1 MHPGAGGT
9 ASSGHIGLASRLA
22 IVAHGR
28 AAALLV
34 AFGGGAILACDL
46 VDPTLDPRQFAA
58 SEHAIGK
65 ASWLFHLGV
74 GAIFVAALLLLV
86 RLRGPAATRD
96 GTWRGTRRALATGLV
111 GIVGLV
117 VFPTDPGW
125 EVVSVAGR
133 LHPTFALVAAGS
145 LLIAGSRLAHRRRLL
160 VDTGAFIAAGF
171 AGGMVGGGPGAAER
185 AALAVVG
192 VLLYLGARRTNV

>member
-1 MHPGAGGT
+1 MAT
-9 ASSGHIGLASRLA
+9 L
-22 IVAHGR
+22 AHGR

-34 AFGGGAILACDL
+34 AFGGAAILACDL
-46 VDPTLDPRQFAA
+46 VDPTLDPREFAA

-74 GAIFVAALLLLV
+74 GAIFVATLLLLA
-86 RLRGPAATRD
+86 RMRSGTATR
-96 GTWRGTRRALATGLV
+96 GVAWRGTRRALAVGLV

-133 LHPTFALVAAGS
+133 LHPTFSLIAAGS

-160 VDTGAFIAAGF
+160 LDTGIFYAAGL
-171 AGGMVGGGPGAAER
+171 AGGVFGGGPGAAER

-192 VLLYLGARRTNV
+192 VLLYLGARRTNA